1 MALWLLAICWY
12 ICAGPHRKLCRF
24 GTSVIHKVVLLYV
37 YSLNICPYLIMLS
50 ATNQCVAHS
59 ISREKYT
66 TDFIKNMYKKKK
78 LCKFC
83 LSLHLKYFIT
93 VMSYQDLH
101 VCVRLCYTLDHSSGL
116 KLYFFRRTDFKWL
129 AGVPKRLVQ
138 REREREGELFR
149 PLSSGSLEPGQ

>member
-24 GTSVIHKVVLLYV
+24 GTSVIHKVAQSCALVWL
-37 YSLNICPYLIMLS
+37 
-50 ATNQCVAHS
+50 
-59 ISREKYT
+59 
-66 TDFIKNMYKKKK
+66 FIKYFALFNNAFSYESVCSTLNFSWEIYHRIHQTYIYIKKI
-78 LCKFC
+78 C

-138 REREREGELFR
+138 RERELFR